1 MPVMRQMKYLALIAL
16 VIVGAGLP
24 QVSHADN
31 MRRAISIAPHRQAAI
46 NPVLPDG
53 MRLVESAQT
62 IDRNLVSRDDVRGAL
77 EVLFHAWNTPNLSQY
92 LARDFRQA
100 SRLIALFS
108 GDVPISARLRLIALR
123 SYTTLDARLIEDRAG
138 EQMIMA
144 TVRATAS
151 SRIEYTNKT
160 RGYRQL
166 DGEGDY
172 YLRLFYSP
180 QQAK

>member
-1 MPVMRQMKYLALIAL
+1 MPVMQSLRYLVLGL
-16 VIVGAGLP
+16 VVVAGMGLP
-24 QVSHADN
+24 QLSHADN

-53 MRLVESAQT
+53 MRLVENAQT
-62 IDRNLVSRDDVRGAL
+62 IDRNLVSRDDVRSAL
-77 EVLFHAWNTPNLSQY
+77 EVLFRAWNTPNLSQY

-123 SYTTLDARLIEDRAG
+123 SYTTLDARLVEDRTG
-138 EQMIMA
+138 EQLIMA

-160 RGYRQL
+160 LGYRQL
-166 DGEGDY
+166 NGEGDY

-180 QQAK
+180 LQAK